1 MNARTGL
8 ASQIEPAVEVRGAVG
23 MGFDH
28 VQAPGMALVGFFTGS
43 VFSLGIWFLLG
54 WAAWHLAS

>member
-1 MNARTGL
+1 MNAQTGY
-8 ASQIEPAVEVRGAVG
+8 ASQIEPVVERTVAEES

-28 VQAPGMALVGFFTGS
+28 RPGMPLVGFFTGS

-54 WAAWHLAS
+54 WAAWHFAG